1 MPLLK
6 QGPTVTTFALEN
18 LKEQVHWLST
28 QGGFHV
34 IRRMTATHMIA
45 PVAQP

>member
-1 MPLLK
+1 MK
-6 QGPTVTTFALEN
+6 QGPTVTNFALEIP
-18 LKEQVHWLST
+18 KEQVHWLST

-34 IRRMTATHMIA
+34 IKRMTATHMIA